1 MNETSKHKA
10 PVGAAGLY
18 PADILLPDFSA
29 VSGTRWSVV
38 ACDQYTSQP
47 DYWQRAEELVGD
59 APSTLRLILPEVWL
73 DEAPDRIPGIHAAME
88 DCLRRVLRNRPD
100 SMVLVERRLH
110 GGQLR
115 RGLVGC
121 IDLEEYDYSRGA
133 QSLIRATEATV
144 PERIP
149 PRMTIREG
157 AWLELPHVMLLTDDR
172 ACTVVEPLADETDAM
187 ELAYDYDLMLDGGH
201 LRGYFLT
208 DSQKAHVAEA
218 LAALATPEAMEA
230 RYGRADLAPLLFAVG
245 DGNHSLA
252 AAKAFYEHVKA
263 RLGTAALRHPAR
275 YALCEVVNLYDA
287 SLEFEPIYRVV
298 FGVEPDGFLRDL
310 AAYAA
315 ARQGGMPP
323 QTLRWQA
330 GERQGEI
337 PVPSPEAALAVG
349 TVQAFLDGYMKNA
362 PAGAS
367 VDYIHGEDTARALA
381 ARPDAVAILFD
392 GMRKQ
397 ELFSTVISDGALPR
411 KTFSMG
417 HAEDKRFYTEAR
429 RIR

>member
-1 MNETSKHKA
+1 
-10 PVGAAGLY
+10 
-18 PADILLPDFSA
+18 
-29 VSGTRWSVV
+29 
-38 ACDQYTSQP
+38 
-47 DYWQRAEELVGD
+47 
-59 APSTLRLILPEVWL
+59 
-73 DEAPDRIPGIHAAME
+73 
-88 DCLRRVLRNRPD
+88 
-100 SMVLVERRLH
+100 MVLVERRLH

-218 LAALATPEAMEA
+218 LATLATPEAMEA

-252 AAKAFYEHVKA
+252 AAKAFYEHIKA

-315 ARQGGMPP
+315 ARQGEMPP

-337 PVPSPEAALAVG
+337 QVPSPEAALAVG

-381 ARPDAVAILFD
+381 ARPDARCHSL
-392 GMRKQ
+392 
-397 ELFSTVISDGALPR
+397 
-411 KTFSMG
+411 
-417 HAEDKRFYTEAR
+417 
-429 RIR
+429 

>member
-10 PVGAAGLY
+10 PVRAAGLY

-208 DSQKAHVAEA
+208 DS
-218 LAALATPEAMEA
+218 
-230 RYGRADLAPLLFAVG
+230 
-245 DGNHSLA
+245 
-252 AAKAFYEHVKA
+252 
-263 RLGTAALRHPAR
+263 
-275 YALCEVVNLYDA
+275 
-287 SLEFEPIYRVV
+287 
-298 FGVEPDGFLRDL
+298 
-310 AAYAA
+310 
-315 ARQGGMPP
+315 
-323 QTLRWQA
+323 
-330 GERQGEI
+330 
-337 PVPSPEAALAVG
+337 
-349 TVQAFLDGYMKNA
+349 
-362 PAGAS
+362 
-367 VDYIHGEDTARALA
+367 
-381 ARPDAVAILFD
+381 
-392 GMRKQ
+392 
-397 ELFSTVISDGALPR
+397 
-411 KTFSMG
+411 
-417 HAEDKRFYTEAR
+417 
-429 RIR
+429 

>member
-10 PVGAAGLY
+10 PVRAAGLY

-38 ACDQYTSQP
+38 ACDQYTSQAGLL
-47 DYWQRAEELVGD
+47 AEGRGVGGRCTLHPTAD
-59 APSTLRLILPEVWL
+59 SAGGVVGRGARPHTRHSRRHGGLPAP
-73 DEAPDRIPGIHAAME
+73 
-88 DCLRRVLRNRPD
+88 RPA
-100 SMVLVERRLH
+100 EPTGQH
-110 GGQLR
+110 GAGGTPPARGQLR

-218 LAALATPEAMEA
+218 LAALATP
-230 RYGRADLAPLLFAVG
+230 G
-245 DGNHSLA
+245 GN
-252 AAKAFYEHVKA
+252 
-263 RLGTAALRHPAR
+263 GGALRAR
-275 YALCEVVNLYDA
+275 
-287 SLEFEPIYRVV
+287 
-298 FGVEPDGFLRDL
+298 
-310 AAYAA
+310 
-315 ARQGGMPP
+315 
-323 QTLRWQA
+323 
-330 GERQGEI
+330 
-337 PVPSPEAALAVG
+337 
-349 TVQAFLDGYMKNA
+349 
-362 PAGAS
+362 
-367 VDYIHGEDTARALA
+367 
-381 ARPDAVAILFD
+381 
-392 GMRKQ
+392 
-397 ELFSTVISDGALPR
+397 
-411 KTFSMG
+411 
-417 HAEDKRFYTEAR
+417 
-429 RIR
+429 

>member
-1 MNETSKHKA
+1 M
-10 PVGAAGLY
+10 VAA
-18 PADILLPDFSA
+18 DLPRTPQLA
-29 VSGTRWSVV
+29 VTDVSFIS
-38 ACDQYTSQP
+38 
-47 DYWQRAEELVGD
+47 
-59 APSTLRLILPEVWL
+59 LRLILPEVWL

-252 AAKAFYEHVKA
+252 AAKAFYEHIKA
-263 RLGTAALRHPAR
+263 RLGTAALLGFRGVEIAGLLG
-275 YALCEVVNLYDA
+275 AFGSATAIASFAMTQEIGGDA
-287 SLEFEPIYRVV
+287 ELAGNIVV
-298 FGVEPDGFLRDL
+298 FTSAACMLTLFLWSL
-310 AAYAA
+310 
-315 ARQGGMPP
+315 
-323 QTLRWQA
+323 L
-330 GERQGEI
+330 
-337 PVPSPEAALAVG
+337 L
-349 TVQAFLDGYMKNA
+349 KNS
-362 PAGAS
+362 G
-367 VDYIHGEDTARALA
+367 L
-381 ARPDAVAILFD
+381 L
-392 GMRKQ
+392 
-397 ELFSTVISDGALPR
+397 
-411 KTFSMG
+411 
-417 HAEDKRFYTEAR
+417 
-429 RIR
+429 